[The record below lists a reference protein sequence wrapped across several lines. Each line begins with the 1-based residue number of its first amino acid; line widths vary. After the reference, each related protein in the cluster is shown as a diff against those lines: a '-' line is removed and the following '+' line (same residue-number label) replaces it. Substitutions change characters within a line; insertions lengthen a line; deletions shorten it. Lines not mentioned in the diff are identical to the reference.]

1 MVSITLSELAE
12 RVKQV
17 VSMSFD
23 APVWLRAEVA
33 ELRENANGHCYLEFI
48 EKDSN
53 SDNVVARMK
62 ATIWSTSWRML
73 KPYFE
78 SVTGQSI
85 RVGMNL
91 LVAVSVEFQQLY
103 GLSLNVRDIDP
114 AFTVG
119 ELAARRVQIIRQL
132 EADGVLDMNRSLP
145 FPERPQRI
153 AVISSATAAG
163 YEDFCNQLNSEI
175 SGYAFYT
182 HLFPSIMQG
191 EQAESSIIASLEKIY
206 ENADLFDVVVIIRG
220 GGASIDLS
228 CFDSYNLALN
238 CAQFPLPVITGIGH
252 QRDTTVLDLVANTS
266 VKTPTAAAA
275 LLTEKMQE
283 TESKVLSVAEN
294 IFSLINEKIAIE
306 NRKIYNFKWQIK
318 SQLSSKINRK
328 HLLLQRQVGTLKV
341 VTKSI
346 IQYRQNWLNLIGKS
360 IESHSPAFLLKHGY
374 SISTVAG
381 KRITSVKQITTGN
394 IIRTYVH
401 DGDFESEVIKKNGNL
416 KI

>member
-1 MVSITLSELAE
+1 MVSITLSELAD

-78 SVTGQSI
+78 SVTGQSL

-91 LVAVSVEFQQLY
+91 LVAVSVEFHQLY

-153 AVISSATAAG
+153 AVISSASAAG

-175 SGYAFYT
+175 YGYAFYT
-182 HLFPSIMQG
+182 RLFPSVMQG
-191 EQAESSIIASLEKIY
+191 EQAENSIIASLEKIY

-220 GGASIDLS
+220 GGASTDLS

-266 VKTPTAAAA
+266 VKTPTAVAA

-283 TESKVLSVAEN
+283 AESKVLSVAEN
-294 IFSLINEKIAIE
+294 IFSIINEKITTE

-318 SQLSSKINRK
+318 SLLSSKINRK
-328 HLLLQRQVGTLKV
+328 HVLLQKQVGTLKMLI
-341 VTKSI
+341 KSI
-346 IQYRQNWLNLIGKS
+346 IQQWQNCLSLIEKS

-374 SISTVAG
+374 SITTVAG

-401 DGDFESEVIKKNGNL
+401 DGDFESEVIKKN
-416 KI
+416 

>member
-1 MVSITLSELAE
+1 MVSITLSELAD

-23 APVWLRAEVA
+23 APVWLHAEVA
-33 ELRENANGHCYLEFI
+33 ELRENANGQRYLEFI

-62 ATIWSTSWRML
+62 ATIWSTTWRML

-78 SVTGQSI
+78 SITGQHL
-85 RVGMNL
+85 RTGMNL
-91 LVAVSVEFQQLY
+91 LVAVSVEFHQLY

-145 FPERPQRI
+145 FPERPQRV

-163 YEDFCNQLNSEI
+163 YEDFCNQLSSEI
-175 SGYAFYT
+175 SGFAFYT

-191 EQAESSIIASLEKIY
+191 EQAENSIIASLDKIY

-220 GGASIDLS
+220 GGASTDLN

-266 VKTPTAAAA
+266 VKTPTAVAA

-294 IFSLINEKIAIE
+294 IFSLINEKIATE
-306 NRKIYNFKWQIK
+306 NRKIDNFKWQMK
-318 SQLSSKINRK
+318 SLLSSKINRK
-328 HLLLQRQVGTLKV
+328 HVMLQKQVGTLKML
-341 VTKSI
+341 TKSI
-346 IQYRQNWLNLIGKS
+346 IQHRQNWLNLIEKS

-374 SISTVAG
+374 SISTFAG
-381 KRITSVKQITTGN
+381 KRITSVKQVTKGN

-401 DGDFESEVIKKNGNL
+401 DGDFESEVIK
-416 KI
+416 

>member
-191 EQAESSIIASLEKIY
+191 EQAENSIIASLDKIY

-220 GGASIDLS
+220 GGASTDLN

-266 VKTPTAAAA
+266 VKTPTAVAA

-294 IFSLINEKIAIE
+294 IFSLINEKIATE
-306 NRKIYNFKWQIK
+306 NRKIDNFKWQMK
-318 SQLSSKINRK
+318 SLLSSKINRK
-328 HLLLQRQVGTLKV
+328 HVMLQKQVGTLKML
-341 VTKSI
+341 TKSI
-346 IQYRQNWLNLIGKS
+346 IQHRQNWLNLIEKS

-374 SISTVAG
+374 SISTFAG
-381 KRITSVKQITTGN
+381 KRITSVKQVTKGN

-401 DGDFESEVIKKNGNL
+401 DGDFESEVIK
-416 KI
+416 